1 MPVEVAKLVDDF
13 NKLWP
18 RGTDPVS
25 KADDHIRMI
34 KEVLQ
39 LEFELLYNKTRVFS
53 FEKGAV
59 VNPDCILYY
68 EAERAFY
75 QWNGAYDVN
84 NEYIVNAGSTPTTAG
99 GIGGNAWTR
108 STGSGFMST
117 VLVSDTEPT
126 APFQNMLW
134 WDTNSG
140 TFFIY
145 YNDGTST
152 QWVDLFGIADQSS
165 FNTLLFRSV
174 LASLAAESGYT
185 LVGGSFQEGAISS
198 GFSDVVLDWNTAKFY
213 QWHLNENKEVPAGST
228 PETSGGIGAGAWVD
242 RTNVTL
248 RSELGYIDGLHD
260 ISVSVVV
267 GDGVTDNRPAVS
279 AANALGRP
287 IKFVGVSVIGSS
299 LTITAP
305 IVDTM
310 QQIFSEG
317 SVVTIDN
324 NQPVRPEWF
333 GWSVEN
339 IKRAVDSL
347 PATGGVV
354 KLESRRYPRSYS
366 MDRAGQ
372 GAGIAYLSK
381 PNVSIIGAKTPHNNP
396 TYTTLEGGTVI
407 DGPFHVF
414 AQGFYGDKFG
424 VDSGF
429 DTCARLWE
437 GIHPDAFNMATT
449 SESGGV
455 VLSASLGTIAVM
467 GGAVDALSHGLLVQ
481 GHKRFEFDT
490 IYAYTQAHGVAIK
503 CEFVTGKKVHGVGNT
518 YEALILKS
526 NAATPM
532 RFADIESV
540 TGAGLSSYESG
551 AALVVHAADADIH
564 AIHVGTVLAQSKNKA
579 LQLIGESAN
588 LYGVVIDNVIP
599 EMCRRAVDYAD
610 TTGKILS
617 SYVGHIEASG
627 TDDLTSIPA
636 AMTTR
641 NNRIGSATMKG
652 YFNGLIAAGTIVI
665 DSFSVSDMGVAV
677 NISGAGKV
685 LIGKLLT
692 TGGIGSTHNIPLTLS
707 ANWSLGAELS
717 IENYGCKLAGFV
729 YAGAGAGATIVA
741 AGVIQAGMRPL
752 SEVRK
757 VVATSTG
764 SATVILGTDGSI
776 SLSSA
781 PVAGTTVYLDGVE
794 WSV

>member
-1 MPVEVAKLVDDF
+1 MTTF
-13 NKLWP
+13 NTGNPIGSTDSRDRLDNTENMDYLENSTTELTHP
-18 RGTDPVS
+18 DRLGTV
-25 KADDHIRMI
+25 R
-34 KEVLQ
+34 
-39 LEFELLYNKTRVFS
+39 KTRH
-53 FEKGAV
+53 GM
-59 VNPDCILYY
+59 
-68 EAERAFY
+68 EAEHDAQISAHEVEHDAQMQAFEADFDGRLAGMAFTRVGSFTT
-75 QWNGAYDVN
+75 GATLTDMRQVLVWEASQGGDGH
-84 NEYIVNAGSTPTTAG
+84 EYGWTGSFSPSGKVVIAGS
-99 GIGGNAWTR
+99 N
-108 STGSGFMST
+108 
-117 VLVSDTEPT
+117 
-126 APFQNMLW
+126 
-134 WDTNSG
+134 
-140 TFFIY
+140 
-145 YNDGTST
+145 
-152 QWVDLFGIADQSS
+152 
-165 FNTLLFRSV
+165 
-174 LASLAAESGYT
+174 
-185 LVGGSFQEGAISS
+185 
-198 GFSDVVLDWNTAKFY
+198 
-213 QWHLNENKEVPAGST
+213 
-228 PETSGGIGAGAWVD
+228 PETTGGIGAGAWID
-242 RTNVTL
+242 RTDVAL
-248 RSELGYIDGLHD
+248 RGELGYIDGLHD

-267 GDGVTDNRPAVS
+267 GDGVTDNRPAVY

-287 IKFVGVSVIGSS
+287 IKFVGVSVIGSA

-310 QQIFSEG
+310 QQIFSEA

-347 PATGGVV
+347 PLSGGVV

-407 DGPFHVF
+407 DGPFNVF
-414 AQGFYGDKFG
+414 ADGFYGDKFG
-424 VDSGF
+424 VDAGF
-429 DTCARLWE
+429 DTCARLWA

-449 SESGGV
+449 SDFGGV
-455 VLSASLGTIAVM
+455 VLSAALGTIATM

-490 IYAYTQAHGVAIK
+490 IFAYTHAHGVAIK

-526 NAATPM
+526 NIATPM

-564 AIHVGTVLAQSKNKA
+564 AIHVGTVLAQNKNKA

-588 LYGVVIDNVIP
+588 LYGVVVDNVIP
-599 EMCRRAVDYAD
+599 EVCRRAVDYSD
-610 TTGKILS
+610 TAGKILS
-617 SYVGHIEASG
+617 SHIGHIEATA
-627 TDDLTSIPA
+627 TDDLASIPA
-636 AMTTR
+636 VMTTR

-665 DSFSVSDMGVAV
+665 DSFSVSDIDSAV
-677 NISGAGKV
+677 SISGAGKA
-685 LIGKLLT
+685 LIGKLLA
-692 TGGIGSTHNIPLTLS
+692 TGVIGSIHNIPLTLS
-707 ANWSLGAELS
+707 AGWSLGAVLS

-729 YAGAGAGATIVA
+729 YAAAGAGATIVA
-741 AGVIQAGMRPL
+741 AGVIQSGMRPL
-752 SEVRK
+752 AEVRK
-757 VVATSTG
+757 VVATSAG
-764 SATVILGTDGSI
+764 VATIVVATDGSI
-776 SLSSA
+776 SLAAA
-781 PVAGTTVYLDGVE
+781 PVAGTSVYLDGIE